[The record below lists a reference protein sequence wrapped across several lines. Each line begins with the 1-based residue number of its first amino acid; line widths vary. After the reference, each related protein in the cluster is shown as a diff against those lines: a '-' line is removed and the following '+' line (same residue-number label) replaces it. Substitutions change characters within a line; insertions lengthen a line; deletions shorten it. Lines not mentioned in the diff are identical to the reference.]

1 MICRKRDKAE
11 IQKNIK
17 SLKEETKALVQ
28 LNHDLQQML
37 TRVSTTCIEHLVIVR
52 RAWSCDSGS

>member
-1 MICRKRDKAE
+1 MIYRKRDKVE

-17 SLKEETKALVQ
+17 ALQEETKALVQ

-37 TRVSTTCIEHLVIVR
+37 TRVR
-52 RAWSCDSGS
+52 N